1 MDKEA
6 AVITTAV
13 TGFIAAVIGLLVAF
27 NINVTDEQK
36 NAIIATVV
44 AFSILIVAVG
54 PVIRAQVFSKNSVQD
69 IAADQYQ
76 AGLSDAT
83 PRRVPSPPA
92 T

>member
-6 AVITTAV
+6 AVITAAI
-13 TGFIAAVIGLLVAF
+13 TGVIAAVIGLLVAF

-36 NAIIATVV
+36 NAIISTVV

-54 PVIRAQVFSKNSVQD
+54 PIIRTFVFSKNSVDQ
-69 IAADQYQ
+69 IANTQYR
-76 AGLSDAT
+76 AGLDDAT
-83 PRRVPSPPA
+83 QPVVPTPPA